1 MVPLRALAV
10 AVAAAALAAGCRRE
24 RPAPAEPPPS
34 PSVSAVPASAAPAEA
49 QAAPFDLLEHLEA
62 CEVRHRGLSL
72 DLGTPSVHALND
84 FAFEPDSALEEIE
97 QGGSTY
103 ARLRRRELRLTFWLD
118 AAVERE
124 LLVGLRGR
132 AGSARSVTV
141 LVDGRT
147 LGVAKLSDA
156 APAVATLAVAEFALS
171 RGRHTLLLKFVGPAP
186 TGRGFFADV
195 DWIRIG
201 VRDEHTATYS
211 APTFEDIRAD
221 FELNGTPR
229 RSIVLRAPGSVRC
242 PARPAAGAQ
251 LRLALGYWGDGSGT
265 AEVRVLEDGAAPITL
280 QQRHV
285 VGGAGAQWVPLEI
298 DLSRFSGRVVGIE
311 LRALRTEGGGRVVF
325 GEPRLVRRQS
335 PVQQVP
341 EASTVVVVLAS
352 ALDRRRIP
360 PWGPIGG
367 LTAIGEI
374 ARTGVAFSDY
384 RVPTTIPASV
394 VASLLTGLHPRSHRL
409 EDPAARLPPGAR
421 TLGAALKAVGGRTAF
436 LTGVPTTF
444 APFGFEQGWDRFAA
458 FSPVHDVAATEPLD
472 EATRW
477 LEQRLRTARREKQ
490 LVIVHLRGAHPP
502 WDLTRE
508 EVARLPP
515 EEYGGAIDARRGG
528 VVLGQ
533 VRARRQVTA
542 RRLTAEEWVRLR
554 ALEDAALVKQ
564 NDAIQRLI
572 EALKREDAWADTLF
586 VFAGDVAQGDPPRVP
601 YDPSPPLGEDRLV
614 TPLLVKFPG
623 AQRGGTE
630 TNVLVTTAD
639 LAATTLR
646 AFRLDVPPQLEG
658 EDLFALAAQQEPV
671 AGRVLVATLGASY
684 ASRAGSWLLLGTPGK
699 VPFLCQLD
707 VDPAC
712 TTDLFDARPIVAQA
726 LWRWTFL
733 AERAAARPDRRAA
746 PREPAAIDPDLA
758 ASLIVWGDV
767 Q

>member
-1 MVPLRALAV
+1 MVPPRALAV
-10 AVAAAALAAGCRRE
+10 AVAAAAFAAGCRGDR
-24 RPAPAEPPPS
+24 RAPAEPPPS
-34 PSVSAVPASAAPAEA
+34 ASAPSATAAPAEA
-49 QAAPFDLLEHLEA
+49 QDASFDLLEHLDA

-72 DLGTPSVHALND
+72 DLGTPAVHALND
-84 FAFEPDSALEEIE
+84 FAFEPDSAVEEIE
-97 QGGSTY
+97 QGGATY

-118 AAVERE
+118 AAIDRD

-132 AGSARSVTV
+132 AGTGRSVTV
-141 LVDGRT
+141 LVDGRP
-147 LGVAKLSDA
+147 LGAAKLPDGT
-156 APAVATLAVAEFALS
+156 PAVVSLAAAEFALS
-171 RGRHTLLLKFVGPAP
+171 RGRHTLLLKFAGPAP
-186 TGRGFFADV
+186 NGREFFADI

-211 APTFEDIRAD
+211 APTLEDIRAD
-221 FELNGTPR
+221 FELSGTPR
-229 RSIVLRAPGSVRC
+229 RSIVLRAPGGVRC
-242 PARPAAGAQ
+242 PVRPAPGAL
-251 LRLALGYWGDGSGT
+251 LRVALGYWGDGSGT
-265 AEVRVLEDGAAPITL
+265 AEVRVLEDGVAPITL

-298 DLSRFSGRVVGIE
+298 DLGRFSGRVVAID

-325 GEPRLVRRQS
+325 GEPRLVRRPG
-335 PVQQVP
+335 PVELVP
-341 EASTVVVVLAS
+341 EAKTVVVVLAS

-360 PWGPIGG
+360 PWGPIGT

-374 ARTGVAFSDY
+374 ARSGLAYSDY
-384 RVPTTIPASV
+384 RVPTTLPAGV
-394 VASLLTGLHPRSHRL
+394 VATLLTGLHPRSHRL
-409 EDPAARLPPGAR
+409 EDPAARLAPGAR
-421 TLGAALKAVGGRTAF
+421 TLGSALKAVGGRTAF
-436 LTGVPTTF
+436 FTGVPTTF

-477 LEQRLRTARREKQ
+477 LERRLRAARREKQ
-490 LVIVHLRGAHPP
+490 LVVVHLRGAHPP
-502 WDLTRE
+502 WDLTRD

-528 VVLGQ
+528 IVLGQ
-533 VRARRQVTA
+533 IRARQQVTA

-572 EALKREDAWADTLF
+572 DTLRREDAWDETLF

-601 YDPSPPLGEDRLV
+601 YDPSPPLAEDRLV
-614 TPLLVKFPG
+614 TPLLVKYPG
-623 AQRGGTE
+623 ARRGGTE

-639 LAATTLR
+639 LAVTTLR
-646 AFRLDVPPQLEG
+646 AFRLEVPAQLEG
-658 EDLFALAAQQEPV
+658 HDLFALAAEQGPV
-671 AGRVLVATLGASY
+671 AGRLLYATFGSRY
-684 ASRAGSWLLLGTPGK
+684 ASRAGSWLLLGAPGK
-699 VPFLCQLD
+699 VPSLCQLD

-712 TTDLFDARPIVAQA
+712 TTDLFDSRPIVAQA